1 MKPTES
7 SQIGGK
13 GTVRRKKKGTKGH
26 IVPKVTNQEK
36 EFNKILQGTNN
47 LILEINEEYNE
58 IWNIFMDEWWYDTIE
73 SYVKKDFPKIK
84 WESIL
89 SLKKEQEYESFY
101 TKFIK
106 NDSGKILLNID
117 YKLYRNTFSE
127 QGLDKMLCYIEDLEI
142 ILNKKEYLDYSNE
155 SESNTED
162 IKNYYTLLK
171 LDPITIPTKSE
182 LKNAYYTQSRDF
194 HPDKHPDESEKYTIL
209 FKNVNKA
216 YKTLLNYYY
225 YKKPLKETESK
236 DEFREK
242 AAMAAESR
250 ASKSNLTKSN
260 VPELNLST
268 PGAWE

>member
-1 MKPTES
+1 
-7 SQIGGK
+7 
-13 GTVRRKKKGTKGH
+13 
-26 IVPKVTNQEK
+26 
-36 EFNKILQGTNN
+36 
-47 LILEINEEYNE
+47 
-58 IWNIFMDEWWYDTIE
+58 
-73 SYVKKDFPKIK
+73 
-84 WESIL
+84 
-89 SLKKEQEYESFY
+89 
-101 TKFIK
+101 
-106 NDSGKILLNID
+106 
-117 YKLYRNTFSE
+117 
-127 QGLDKMLCYIEDLEI
+127 MLCYIEDLVI

-155 SESNTED
+155 SESDTTTED

-194 HPDKHPDESEKYTIL
+194 HPDKHPDESEKYTLL
-209 FKNVNKA
+209 FKNINKA

-250 ASKSNLTKSN
+250 ASNVKSNVSNLISSNLTKSN